1 MVIEEIYKQIYE
13 IKDRARQDAL
23 MAENISLK
31 AQVDIL
37 VAENAELK
45 LQLGNKTKEVSDVK
59 VEVESLSLKVSEYEK
74 KKGTSPVQLGLNQG
88 EKLSLRQQLNAL
100 PTNSER
106 LAFYQKHKTELDRE

>member
-1 MVIEEIYKQIYE
+1 
-13 IKDRARQDAL
+13 

-37 VAENAELK
+37 VAENTELK

-74 KKGTSPVQLGLNQG
+74 KKGTSPVQLGVNQG
-88 EKLSLRQQLNAL
+88 EKLSLKQKMESL
-100 PTNSER
+100 PTFSEQ
-106 LAFYQKHKTELDRE
+106 LAFYRQHKEEIDASK